1 MSVGGDVDV
10 GDDRVGV
17 SGEDVGV
24 EVTLAQALKV
34 NAKANVKANRPT
46 GKNQRMLCTP
56 P

>member
-1 MSVGGDVDV
+1 VSVGGDVDV
-10 GDDRVGV
+10 EDDGVGV

-24 EVTLAQALKV
+24 VVTLAQALKA

-46 GKNQRMLCTP
+46 GRNQRMLCTP